1 MANLYSS
8 PLWGGG
14 GRVKKR
20 GLFPVP
26 EETPGMLKRSPG
38 MSPNLDVNKNECVG
52 LKFSG
57 LWELRE
63 QGVGEGRSSQGRL
76 PGGRDSGWLYRS

>member
-1 MANLYSS
+1 
-8 PLWGGG
+8 
-14 GRVKKR
+14 
-20 GLFPVP
+20 
-26 EETPGMLKRSPG
+26 
-38 MSPNLDVNKNECVG
+38 MSPNLDVSKNGCVG

-76 PGGRDSGWLYRS
+76 PGGRDSGWLYRA